1 MRVFVTLALL
11 IGAAVADTTVS
22 AEKIAVDIIE
32 EIVDTAEKAETLGET
47 IDSAL
52 EEGKESFEEAAKKQ
66 PLLLFKEL
74 PQRACAWSKY
84 KQGTDWKFASE
95 KSDNKEECASA
106 CVASTG
112 CTGFEV
118 GPHTSKAYNSISYC
132 ALWFNKKCNDE
143 KTMLQLNPKG
153 YVATTYVM
161 IESVTVDVK
170 TEETML
176 FGAVN
181 VEVEKTETFQPS
193 ESEKHYNSI
202 HKKEG
207 SETTTSI
214 AQKKQD
220 ITIPQKKQDLVV
232 EKNVATTIA
241 SSVSSFEEFPQLAC
255 DFAEYTDGSDYM
267 YTEITAASPAE
278 SCATACLNA
287 GDCTGFEIGIE
298 AERGEYCALWKSG
311 ACATETSMMSIPV
324 STQTVSTFVLADY
337 QYEDHVAID
346 GFAVVFLVACACAML
361 ISLLLVGCIC
371 YRVISRVCCRR
382 AEINCDT
389 SDGVVAGELV
399 QAKVVR
405 GTPVGQRVDVVI
417 VRGEAVDQK

>member
-1 MRVFVTLALL
+1 MRVFVTLSLL
-11 IGAAVADTTVS
+11 FGAAFADTTVS
-22 AEKIAVDIIE
+22 AENIAVDIIE
-32 EIVDTAEKAETLGET
+32 TIIETAEKVETLDET
-47 IDSAL
+47 IDSGL
-52 EEGKESFEEAAKKQ
+52 EEGKESFEEAAKKH

-84 KQGTDWKFASE
+84 KQGTDWKFASM
-95 KSDNKEECASA
+95 KSDDKEECASA

-118 GPHTSKAYNSISYC
+118 GPHTSKAFNSISYC

-153 YVATTYVM
+153 YVASTYVM
-161 IESVTVDVK
+161 IESVIVDVK
-170 TEETML
+170 TEEDMF
-176 FGAVN
+176 FGT
-181 VEVEKTETFQPS
+181 VEVEEAETFQPS
-193 ESEKHYNSI
+193 ESEEHYNSI
-202 HKKEG
+202 HKKEDN

-214 AQKKQD
+214 AQKKQV
-220 ITIPQKKQDLVV
+220 TIPQKKHSKKKQDLVV
-232 EKNVATTIA
+232 KKNVATTIA

-255 DFAEYTDGSDYM
+255 DFADYTDGSDYM
-267 YTEITAASPAE
+267 YTEINDASPAE
-278 SCATACLNA
+278 SCAIACLNT

-298 AERGEYCALWKSG
+298 VVRGQYCALWNSG
-311 ACATETSMMSIPV
+311 ACATKTSMISIPA

-337 QYEDHVAID
+337 HYTEHVAMD
-346 GFAVVFLVACACAML
+346 GFAVVFLIACACAML

-382 AEINCDT
+382 AET
-389 SDGVVAGELV
+389 SDSVVPGELV

-405 GTPVGQRVDVVI
+405 GTPVGQRVDVVV